1 MPDLAASIEIQLQH
15 ADFYVVNKPHNQDFH
30 DNNGQTGFFNQF
42 QHQVGENLY
51 PVHRLDKATSGLL
64 IFARNLKA
72 EHFFNQALQ
81 QGQIDKLYLAIGS
94 NKPKQKQGRIIGDME
109 KSRNKAW
116 KLCRT
121 KLNPAKTFFY
131 SFSIGNAKRL
141 YLLKPYTG
149 KTHQLRVAMKSISAS
164 IIGDDIYQGDQSDRL
179 YLHAFCLAFNYQ
191 GEQIK
196 LVSPPTQGL
205 LFKQLDSDLV
215 DQISQFETFNWPKL

>member
-1 MPDLAASIEIQLQH
+1 MPDSPLPIEIQFEH
-15 ADFYVVNKPHNQDFH
+15 PDFYIVNKTHNQDFH
-30 DNNGQTGFFNQF
+30 DNNEQMGFFNQF
-42 QHQVGENLY
+42 QLQVGESLY

-81 QGQIDKLYLAIGS
+81 SGQIDKLYLAIGS
-94 NKPKQKQGRIIGDME
+94 NKPKQKQGRVIGDME

-131 SFSIGNAKRL
+131 SFSIGHAKRL

-149 KTHQLRVAMKSISAS
+149 KTHQLRVAMKSLGVS
-164 IIGDDIYQGDQSDRL
+164 IIGDDIYQGEKADRL
-179 YLHAFCLAFNYQ
+179 YLHAFCLSFNYQ
-191 GEQIK
+191 DEQIK
-196 LVSPPTQGL
+196 VTSTPKQGA
-205 LFKQLDSDLV
+205 LFTQLDHDLLN
-215 DQISQFETFNWPKL
+215 QLSQFEDFNWPKL